1 MTDYDADLQRIEDD
15 IHAIGC
21 ATRETAA
28 VLSPDVGNAARL
40 FYRNFQYTSLTGQIN
55 LLRRLDESLDIAI
68 SSSSRAADL
77 WLLKAH
83 VALKRHRFADAEA
96 ALRAEPS
103 LKTFPLATLL
113 QSDVDLQQ
121 GRYSAAR
128 EAIEA
133 VLSID
138 KTWHALARLAYLTN
152 LTGDLRSA
160 DEIYAAAEDELSAKE
175 MQTFAWLEVQ
185 RGWMHFQRGH
195 QTQAMVHY
203 DRANAAYSGYWLVE
217 ERIAE
222 LIGAQGSFAEAIA
235 AYQRLYAASPRPE
248 WEHALGDLYSLS
260 GDSQQA
266 HDWKRS
272 ARSHYIESV
281 ESGETYYFH
290 YLIDLCCELA
300 GEERE
305 AIEWARRDLSIR
317 NNFMTQ
323 GDLAWALYR
332 GGELTEA
339 AEWVTKA
346 LACGA
351 VSARLYLQAA
361 CIYSVANR
369 ADLGSHY
376 MRLAMATNPLPAR
389 AHMPT
394 QQGQPPRMACTVWSP
409 RITPGQSVA

>member
-1 MTDYDADLQRIEDD
+1 
-15 IHAIGC
+15 
-21 ATRETAA
+21 
-28 VLSPDVGNAARL
+28 
-40 FYRNFQYTSLTGQIN
+40 
-55 LLRRLDESLDIAI
+55 
-68 SSSSRAADL
+68 
-77 WLLKAH
+77 
-83 VALKRHRFADAEA
+83 
-96 ALRAEPS
+96 
-103 LKTFPLATLL
+103 
-113 QSDVDLQQ
+113 
-121 GRYSAAR
+121 
-128 EAIEA
+128 
-133 VLSID
+133 
-138 KTWHALARLAYLTN
+138 
-152 LTGDLRSA
+152 
-160 DEIYAAAEDELSAKE
+160 
-175 MQTFAWLEVQ
+175 VQ

-222 LIGAQGSFAEAIA
+222 LIGAQGLFAEAIA

-260 GDSQQA
+260 GDSERA
-266 HDWKRS
+266 HQWKRRAHS
-272 ARSHYIESV
+272 RYIKSV

-290 YLIDLCCELA
+290 YLVDLCCELA
-300 GEERE
+300 GQERE

-317 NNFMTQ
+317 NNFVTQ

-339 AEWVTKA
+339 VEWLTKT

-361 CIYSVANR
+361 CIYSVASR

-376 MRLAMATNPLPAR
+376 MRLAMATNPRPAR
-389 AHMPT
+389 ADMPA
-394 QQGQPPRMACTVWSP
+394 QQGQPRRTARTVWSP